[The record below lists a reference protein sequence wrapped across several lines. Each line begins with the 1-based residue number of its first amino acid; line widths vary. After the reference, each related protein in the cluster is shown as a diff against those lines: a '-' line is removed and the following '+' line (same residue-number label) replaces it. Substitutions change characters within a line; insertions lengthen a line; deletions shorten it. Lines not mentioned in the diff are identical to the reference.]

1 MQSLI
6 KKLQDNPSF
15 RGAAYYAVYWSVFGI
30 YFPYINL
37 ELSRRGFSG
46 IEIGTIGS
54 IRSFVIMLLA
64 PVIARI
70 ADRRQN
76 RVKILSRF
84 MGFAGIGITLF
95 MFPDTFP
102 LLIAATVLMAISMA
116 PLDSLSNS
124 ITVRMANRYHLDF
137 GRMTFWGA
145 VAFSSIN
152 LIGGLIWQQVGF
164 KWIYP
169 AAGFFYLIVS
179 QIAKTLDEPGEEQS
193 VKEGEPPA
201 EKKRVKTKL
210 KLKPAILLFFVVY
223 FLFNF
228 SFFNAFSFTAPILDQ
243 RGASEFVIGL
253 VGAIIGLGGMFVRR
267 NSKFFY
273 QKVSIENV
281 LIISI
286 LIGIVPMVVYGL
298 AENIVVMIIF
308 SVFRGAGWGLF
319 SLSSVKYIDSQSSV
333 QNASTLQSIIIILA
347 ASSTILSNPITG
359 MLFDTNVNLIFVIST
374 GTALLSLL
382 LMIFVRRIQSKSE
395 DGLEEQREI
404 EVDEKLERGESIE
417 PGNSNG

>member
-6 KKLQDNPSF
+6 KKIRNNPSF
-15 RGAAYYAVYWSVFGI
+15 RSAVYYAVYWSVFGI
-30 YFPYINL
+30 YTPYMNL

-64 PVIARI
+64 PVFARI

-76 RVKILSRF
+76 RVKMLSQF
-84 MGFAGIGITLF
+84 MGFAGIGVTLF
-95 MFPDTFP
+95 MFPDNFP
-102 LLIAATVLMAISMA
+102 LLIAATVLMAITMA

-124 ITVRMANRYHLDF
+124 ITVRMANHYHLDF

-145 VAFSSIN
+145 AAFSSIN
-152 LIGGLIWQQVGF
+152 LIGGLVWQQVGF

-169 AAGFFYLIVS
+169 AAGFFYLLVS
-179 QIAKTLDEPGEEQS
+179 LIAKTLDEPEAEQS
-193 VKEGEPPA
+193 VTEGEAPE
-201 EKKRVKTKL
+201 EKKTAKIR
-210 KLKPAILLFFVVY
+210 LKPAILLFFAVY

-228 SFFNAFSFTAPILDQ
+228 AFLNAFSFTAPIFDQ

-253 VGAIIGLGGMFVRR
+253 VGAIMGLGGMFVRR
-267 NSKFFY
+267 NSKHFY

-286 LIGIVPMVVYGL
+286 MMGIIPMVVYGL
-298 AENIVVMIIF
+298 AKNIVVMVIF
-308 SVFRGAGWGLF
+308 SVFRGVGWGLF

-347 ASSTILSNPITG
+347 TSSTILSSPITG
-359 MLFDTNVNLIFVIST
+359 MLYDTNVNLIFAISIVA
-374 GTALLSLL
+374 ALLSLV
-382 LMIFVRRIQSKSE
+382 LMILVRRMQSNS
-395 DGLEEQREI
+395 I
-404 EVDEKLERGESIE
+404 EVVEVQQEIITK
-417 PGNSNG
+417 

>member
-6 KKLQDNPSF
+6 KKLRDNPSF
-15 RGAAYYAVYWSVFGI
+15 RGAVYYAVYWSVFGI
-30 YFPYINL
+30 YFPYMNL

-64 PVIARI
+64 PVFARI
-70 ADRRQN
+70 ADRRQS
-76 RVKILSRF
+76 RVKMLSRF
-84 MGFAGIGITLF
+84 MGFAGIGVTLF
-95 MFPDTFP
+95 MFPDNFP
-102 LLIAATVLMAISMA
+102 LLIAATVFMAITMS

-124 ITVRMANRYHLDF
+124 VTVRMANRYHLDF

-152 LIGGLIWQQVGF
+152 LIGALVWQQVGF

-169 AAGFFYLIVS
+169 AAGFFYLLVS
-179 QIAKTLDEPGEEQS
+179 LIAKTLDEPEEEQS
-193 VKEGEPPA
+193 VTEVEAPE
-201 EKKRVKTKL
+201 EKTGVKI
-210 KLKPAILLFFVVY
+210 KLKPAILLFFAVY

-228 SFFNAFSFTAPILDQ
+228 AFFNAFSFTAPILDQ

-286 LIGIVPMVVYGL
+286 VMGIVPMVVYGL
-298 AENIVVMIIF
+298 AKNIVVMIIF
-308 SVFRGAGWGLF
+308 SMFRGAGWGLF
-319 SLSSVKYIDSQSSV
+319 SLSSVKYIDSQASV

-347 ASSTILSNPITG
+347 TSSTILSSPITG
-359 MLFDTNVNLIFVIST
+359 VLYDTNVNLIFAIST
-374 GTALLSLL
+374 GVALLSLA
-382 LMIFVRRIQSKSE
+382 LMILVRRMQSESAE
-395 DGLEEQREI
+395 VLEAQQEI
-404 EVDEKLERGESIE
+404 VTR
-417 PGNSNG
+417 